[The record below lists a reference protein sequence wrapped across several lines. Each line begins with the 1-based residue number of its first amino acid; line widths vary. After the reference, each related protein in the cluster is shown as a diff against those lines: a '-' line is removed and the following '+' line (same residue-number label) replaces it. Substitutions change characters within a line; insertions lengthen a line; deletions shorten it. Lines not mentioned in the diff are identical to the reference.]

1 MNPREEVK
9 SEIHR
14 TLLLLHP
21 DPILVRTIE
30 SWCAGAT
37 DAEVAAELRNWN
49 EAKYLEM
56 QEWLTT
62 LNGRDLEAVQSKLAE
77 YRKAA

>member
-1 MNPREEVK
+1 MAPRDAIK
-9 SEIHR
+9 SEIYR

-21 DPILVRTIE
+21 DPILVGTLE
-30 SWCAGAT
+30 SWCAGAG
-37 DAEVAAELRNWN
+37 DEEILAELRNWN

-56 QEWLTT
+56 QEWITT